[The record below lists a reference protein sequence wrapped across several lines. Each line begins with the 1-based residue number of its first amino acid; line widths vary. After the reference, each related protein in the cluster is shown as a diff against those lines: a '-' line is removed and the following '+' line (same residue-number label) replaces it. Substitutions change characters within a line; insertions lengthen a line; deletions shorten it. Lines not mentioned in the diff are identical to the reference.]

1 MTVQALS
8 AEESL
13 KMLVISMLQDNQ
25 ETKFIA
31 QVTGLTIDQINKIKY
46 SI

>member
-1 MTVQALS
+1 MTSETLS

-13 KMLVISMLQDNQ
+13 KMLVISMLHDNQ